1 MELIEPMDPR
11 LAALYDDD
19 NPDGPDHDHYRAL
32 ADRLGA
38 ESIIDL
44 GCGTGL
50 LTVTLA
56 IDGRR
61 VVGIDPDGGMLD
73 VARRRVGTERVE
85 WILGDSRDIPID
97 SFDLAIMTGNAAMHI
112 GPDDW
117 MRTLADIARGL
128 RSGGALAFETRNP
141 SAEQWRT
148 WTPELTTGTRDT
160 ADGPLTE
167 WLDITEPD
175 VHGTVVLTAMNRFDA
190 TGEEVVITQ
199 PLTFRSL
206 DRLAADLDAAGL
218 DVIAT
223 AGGWA
228 GESLT
233 DDSFPIVLEARR
245 R

>member
-1 MELIEPMDPR
+1 MEPVDPR

-38 ESIIDL
+38 ASIIDL

-73 VARRRVGTERVE
+73 VARGRSGTERVE
-85 WILGDSRDIPID
+85 WILGDSRDIDPD

-112 GPDDW
+112 GPSDW
-117 MRTLADIARGL
+117 ERTLADIARGL
-128 RSGGALAFETRNP
+128 RSGGSLAFETRNP

-160 ADGPLTE
+160 SDGPLTE

-175 VHGTVVLTAMNRFDA
+175 EHGTAVLTAMNRFDA
-190 TGEEVVITQ
+190 TGEEIVITQ
-199 PLTFRSL
+199 PLTFRTL
-206 DRLAADLDAAGL
+206 EQLTADLDVVGMDVVAA
-218 DVIAT
+218 

-228 GESLT
+228 GEPLVDESL
-233 DDSFPIVLEARR
+233 PIVLEARR